1 MTTQEITAKF
11 LKERMV
17 FDNGDRGCVIIGNA
31 LLVDEPKPFVI
42 GIKGPASPGEL
53 RENQTY
59 VFAGSH
65 TSYRNKR
72 TGLDEKQF
80 AFTSFTRPEPSTS
93 EGIISYLVQHGEG
106 CGVGQRRAEAL
117 FKAFGQD
124 AVRICREDP
133 TRAIDAMIAQNLRI
147 TSEQMEKLS
156 LALEKDKK
164 TEKTK
169 IDLTGLLNGR
179 GFYRSIVERC
189 LAKWGV
195 NADKVIRRDP
205 YKLMV
210 LANSGAGFK
219 RCDAF
224 YLELGLNPSRLKRQ
238 ALCAWYSIAR
248 DSSGSTW
255 FPDDYPKAFIRA
267 NISGA
272 EVKIDQAIELAI
284 RSKYLA
290 DAPVNQH
297 GNILTDS
304 ASSTEQS
311 EKVWYAEYKKASNE
325 ITIAQEVIRSRSE
338 RLLWPDADSIAGIT
352 NHQKSELRKSFEG
365 SIGLLGGSP
374 GTGKT
379 FCVASLVA
387 RLRHTVGL
395 DHIVIGT
402 PTGKAAV
409 RVSENL
415 ADPRFNIPLRAKT
428 WASVLMNP
436 KLIAGKKIL
445 IADETSMNDTDMTAA
460 IMRIR
465 EGRHLL
471 FVGDVSQLPP
481 VGHGAPF
488 RDLIAAGLPYGELTE
503 IIRNSGGIVEFCA
516 AIRDKQSWFEHT
528 GDNLIFDEQET
539 PNLQIQSII
548 EWIKVVRE
556 NGLDPIWDCQVVCA
570 VNGSKDSEKGSQVG
584 RTKLNAI
591 LQELLNKNPG
601 IDRAP
606 FRIGDKIVNTK
617 NGYFRLVESDG
628 SEDAVY
634 NDRGEVYCANGEQA
648 KVIKIDANSFVAELS
663 SPYRVVQVGFS
674 NKAKEA
680 KDDELDNQEE
690 KTSTGCDWDLA
701 YAISVHKSQGS
712 DWPWVLV
719 VIDDCAG
726 ARRICDCSWL
736 YTAASRGKEKVVLIG
751 QRSTADRMV
760 RTSNIYSRKTFLQQ
774 WIHHFLASQQ
784 LAEV

>member
-1 MTTQEITAKF
+1 MTTMEIKAKF

-17 FDNGDRGCVIIGNA
+17 FDNGDRGSVIIGSV
-31 LLVDEPKPFVI
+31 LLVEEPKPFVI
-42 GIKGPASPGEL
+42 GIKGPAVPGEL

-65 TSYRNKR
+65 TSYTNKR
-72 TGLDEKQF
+72 TGLEEKQF

-93 EGIISYLVQHGEG
+93 EGIISYILQHGEG

-117 FKAFGQD
+117 FKSFGQD
-124 AVRICREDP
+124 AVKICREDP
-133 TRAIDAMIAQNLRI
+133 TRAIDALIAQNLRI
-147 TSEQMEKLS
+147 TPDQMEKLAS
-156 LALEKDKK
+156 ALEKDKK

-169 IDLTGLLNGR
+169 IDLTGILNGR
-179 GFYRSIVERC
+179 GFYRSIVERS

-195 NADKVIRRDP
+195 DADKVIRRDP
-205 YKLMV
+205 YKLMS

-272 EVKIDQAIELAI
+272 EVKIDDAIRLAI
-284 RSKYLA
+284 RSHYLA
-290 DAPVNQH
+290 EIPVNEY

-304 ASSTEQS
+304 DAKPT
-311 EKVWYAEYKKASNE
+311 KIWYAEYKKAKNE
-325 ITIAQEVIRSRSE
+325 LDITNECIRSRSE
-338 RLLWPDADSIAGIT
+338 RLLWPNADSIEGT
-352 NHQKSELRKSFEG
+352 STHQKDNLRNAFQG
-365 SIGLLGGSP
+365 SIALLGGSP

-379 FCVASLVA
+379 YCVASLVA

-415 ADPRFNIPLRAKT
+415 AERNIPLRAKT
-428 WASVLMNP
+428 WASILMNP
-436 KLIAGKKIL
+436 KYIAGKKIL
-445 IADETSMNDTDMTAA
+445 IGDETSMNDTDMFAS

-471 FVGDVSQLPP
+471 FVGDVNQLPP

-516 AIRDKQSWFEHT
+516 AIRDKKSWFEHT
-528 GDNLIFDEQET
+528 GDNLILDERDT
-539 PNLQIQSII
+539 PPSQIESII
-548 EWIKVVRE
+548 EWIKLVRE

-584 RTKLNAI
+584 RTKLNSI
-591 LQELLNKNPG
+591 LQDLLNKNPG
-601 IDRAP
+601 MDRVP
-606 FRIGDKIVNTK
+606 FRVGDKIVNTK
-617 NGYFRLVESDG
+617 NGYFRVVESDG
-628 SEDAVY
+628 SEDAIY
-634 NDRGEVYCANGEQA
+634 NQKGEVFCANGEQA
-648 KVIKIDANSFVAELS
+648 KVIKIDSTSFIAELS

-674 NKAKEA
+674 TKAKET
-680 KDDELDNQEE
+680 KDDDLDNQEE

-719 VIDDCAG
+719 VLDDYPG

-751 QRSTADRMV
+751 QRTTADRMI

-774 WIHHFLASQQ
+774 WIHHFSAAQC